1 MYKIITFFLLLSI
14 NYQFSLFLS
23 CCDKKLMSKCIS
35 YSDDS
40 VVQGYLRVLFK
51 QVSAI
56 SQSKLQSLQ
65 DDEVCTSTVSKA
77 IRLLRPSNIGSG
89 PGRGSLNRL
98 ISTICVCCKVNAII
112 NVHQHLIHMQLLL
125 RLDYANWF
133 WVNPMITAKK
143 LAP

>member
-1 MYKIITFFLLLSI
+1 
-14 NYQFSLFLS
+14 
-23 CCDKKLMSKCIS
+23 MSKCIS

-56 SQSKLQSLQ
+56 SQSKIQPLQ
-65 DDEVCTSTVSKA
+65 DDEICTSAVSKA

-98 ISTICVCCKVNAII
+98 IGVCCKVNAII
-112 NVHQHLIHMQLLL
+112 NFHQHLIPMQLLL
-125 RLDYANWF
+125 KLDYAN
-133 WVNPMITAKK
+133 
-143 LAP
+143 